1 MGLDKK
7 RLEARLMR
15 PSTEACSRAPVRDVV
30 AVLSVCVYGYGYV
43 VRRAGWR
50 EKGRRERVR
59 ARGILCTARA
69 GEDPSEHRHGW
80 RQAGVWLA
88 KPEPLWSVVSW
99 GGREGGGR
107 EGGRGRAR
115 GGVGGAVVRGER
127 LRILRRMRRAAE
139 DAGEKRES
147 CFKSCRGRRPQIRMV
162 QIQNTCARGG
172 AGACGQGPLIT
183 ACFSLH

>member
-88 KPEPLWSVVSW
+88 KPEPLWSIVAW
-99 GGREGGGR
+99 GGTRGRRAGGGGR
-107 EGGRGRAR
+107 
-115 GGVGGAVVRGER
+115 AVVRGER

-162 QIQNTCARGG
+162 QIRVRGQARGR
-172 AGACGQGPLIT
+172 AGRDP
-183 ACFSLH
+183 